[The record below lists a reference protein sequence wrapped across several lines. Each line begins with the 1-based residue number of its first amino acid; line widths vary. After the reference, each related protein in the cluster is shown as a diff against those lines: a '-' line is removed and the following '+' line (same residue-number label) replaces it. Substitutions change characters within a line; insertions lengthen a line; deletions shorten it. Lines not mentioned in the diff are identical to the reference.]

1 MFGYFENR
9 PLNRMSHPP
18 FADLRERL
26 KSSRAELAAAFLEKP
41 AATHYLTRH
50 AALVDGVLSEI
61 SARLALPASFC
72 LAAVGGYGRGELFP
86 GSDVDVL
93 LLLPHDPTAE
103 QQAILETW
111 IQACWDVGLEIGH
124 SVRTVEACITEADA
138 DITVET
144 NLLEA
149 RFVWGGAALFG
160 EFGRRFRARFD
171 AQHFFDGK
179 LAEQQARHARF
190 DDSAY
195 KLEPNL
201 KDSPGGLRDLHT
213 IHWLAQACD
222 ITGGWNGIARA
233 GLLTHLEARR
243 IAREERTLSA
253 LRIHLHIL
261 ARRREDRLAFDYQT
275 ELAER
280 LGLAA
285 TANKRAG
292 ERLMQRYYRAAK
304 LIQRANDILI
314 QSLRVRL
321 FPVTAPPQ
329 PIDDDFQMRARLLEA
344 RDPDL
349 FERKPDALLRAFI
362 VYAQHPALVGFE
374 PATLRALWRGCT
386 RIDAAFRANPAH
398 RTLFMTL
405 LRQPFGITRALR
417 AMHRYGLLGRYIP
430 AFGRVIGQMQHD
442 LFHVYTVDEHIL
454 TVLRNVRRLT
464 MPEFAHEL
472 PLASR
477 LIAAFDKPE
486 RLYLAALFHDIA
498 KGRGGD
504 HSDLGAVDARRFCR
518 RHGLDKA
525 DSELV
530 AWLVGMHLTMSRTA
544 QKEDISD
551 PEVIAAFTA
560 KVGDLHHLTALYLL
574 TVADIRGTSPK
585 VWNAWKGKLLEDL
598 FHATRACLA
607 GSEIALP
614 DIAAKQNEAR
624 VNLALY
630 GLPADAADALWKHLD
645 ERYFIRFEARD
656 MAWQARMLW
665 HRTDSPAAIVRARL
679 SPAGEG
685 IQVLV
690 YAPDHPDLFA
700 RICGFF
706 ARIQYT
712 ILEAKIHTTR
722 HGYALDSFQVMDLA
736 NRGIHYRDFL
746 SFVEHELARDLD
758 PVRPMQPTP
767 RGRLS
772 RHQRHHPY
780 PTTIRLEAD
789 AHGHGHMLSIT
800 CADRGGLLFTVAETL
815 MRHDVSVYAAKID
828 TLGERVEDTFLIR
841 GEALQTPA
849 LREALEADLHEELK

>member
-1 MFGYFENR
+1 V
-9 PLNRMSHPP
+9 STPP

-26 KSSRAELAAAFLEKP
+26 KSGRAALAAAYLETP
-41 AATHYLTRH
+41 SAPRYLTRH

-61 SARLALPASFC
+61 GSRLALPASFC

-93 LLLPHDPTAE
+93 LLLPHEPTAA
-103 QQAILETW
+103 QQATLENW
-111 IQACWDVGLEIGH
+111 VQACWDVGLEIGH
-124 SVRTVEACITEADA
+124 SVRTVEACIVEADA

-149 RFVWGGAALFG
+149 RFVCGAAALFDA
-160 EFGRRFRARFD
+160 FGRRFRARFD
-171 AQHFFDGK
+171 AQHFFEGK

-213 IHWLAQACD
+213 IHWLAQACG

-233 GLLTHLEARR
+233 GLLTHPEARR
-243 IAREERTLSA
+243 IARAERTLSS

-275 ELAER
+275 DLAER

-285 TANKRAG
+285 TTHKRAG
-292 ERLMQRYYRAAK
+292 ERLMQGYYRAAK

-321 FPVTAPPQ
+321 FPVTAPPE
-329 PIDDDFQMRARLLEA
+329 PIEADFQVRARLLEA
-344 RDPDL
+344 REPDL
-349 FERKPDALLRAFI
+349 FEHKPDALLRIFI
-362 VYAQHPALVGFE
+362 VYAQHPELAGFE
-374 PATLRALWRGCT
+374 PATLRALWRGST
-386 RIDAAFRANPAH
+386 RIDAAFRAHPAH
-398 RTLFMTL
+398 RALFMTL
-405 LRQPFGITRALR
+405 LRQPTGITRAMR
-417 AMHRYGLLGRYIP
+417 AMHRYGLLSRYIP
-430 AFGRVIGQMQHD
+430 AFGRVVGQMQHD

-454 TVLRNVRRLT
+454 TVLRNMRRFT
-464 MPEFAHEL
+464 VPELAHEF

-486 RLYLAALFHDIA
+486 LLYLAALFHDIA

-504 HSDLGAVDARRFCR
+504 HSELGAVDARRFCR
-518 RHGLDKA
+518 QHGLDKP

-530 AWLVGMHLTMSRTA
+530 GWLVTLHLAMSRTA

-551 PEVIAAFTA
+551 PGVIAAFAA
-560 KVGDLHHLTALYLL
+560 KVGDLRRLTALYLL

-598 FHATRACLA
+598 YHAARVHLA
-607 GSEIALP
+607 GEDIAFL

-630 GLPADAADALWKHLD
+630 GLPADAADALWRHLD
-645 ERYFIRFEARD
+645 ERYFVRFDARD

-665 HRTDSPAAIVRARL
+665 RRTDSPDALVRARL

-690 YAPDHPDLFA
+690 YTPDRPDIFA

-758 PVRPMQPTP
+758 PVRPMQETP

-780 PTTIRLEAD
+780 PTTVMLEPD
-789 AHGHGHMLSIT
+789 AQGRGHILSIT
-800 CADRGGLLFTVAETL
+800 CADRGGLLFAVAETL
-815 MRHDVSVYAAKID
+815 MRHNVSVYAAKID

-841 GEALQTPA
+841 GAALQTPA
-849 LREALEADLHEELK
+849 GREALEAEIGEALRA

>member
-1 MFGYFENR
+1 
-9 PLNRMSHPP
+9 MSNPP

-26 KSSRAELAAAFLEKP
+26 KAGRAALAAAYLETP
-41 AATHYLTRH
+41 SATRYLTRH
-50 AALVDGVLSEI
+50 TALVDGVLSEI
-61 SARLALPASFC
+61 GARLALPASFC

-93 LLLPHDPTAE
+93 MLLPHDPTAE
-103 QQAILETW
+103 QRAPLENW
-111 IQACWDVGLEIGH
+111 VQACWDVGLEIGH

-149 RFVWGGAALFG
+149 RFVLGAAALFD
-160 EFGRRFRARFD
+160 EFDRRFRARFD
-171 AQHFFDGK
+171 AQHFFNGK

-213 IHWLAQACD
+213 IHWLAQACG
-222 ITGGWNGIARA
+222 ISGGWSGIARA
-233 GLLTHLEARR
+233 GLLTPTEARR
-243 IAREERTLSA
+243 IAREERSLSA

-261 ARRREDRLAFDYQT
+261 ARRREDRLAFDYQAD
-275 ELAER
+275 LAER

-285 TANKRAG
+285 TAHKHAG
-292 ERLMQRYYRAAK
+292 ERLMQGYYRAAK

-329 PIDDDFQMRARLLEA
+329 PIDADFQVRARLLEA
-344 RDPDL
+344 READL

-362 VYAQHPALVGFE
+362 VYAQHPELAGFE
-374 PATLRALWRGCT
+374 PGTLRALWRGCT
-386 RIDAAFRANPAH
+386 RIDAAFRTNPAH
-398 RTLFMTL
+398 RALFMKL
-405 LRQPFGITRALR
+405 LRQPAGITRAMR
-417 AMHRYGLLGRYIP
+417 AMHRYGLLARYIP
-430 AFGRVIGQMQHD
+430 AFGRVVGQMQHD

-454 TVLRNVRRLT
+454 TVLRNMRRLT
-464 MPEFAHEL
+464 VPGFAHEL

-486 RLYLAALFHDIA
+486 LLYLAALFHDIA

-504 HSDLGAVDARRFCR
+504 HSELGAVDARRFCR
-518 RHGLDKA
+518 QHGLDKR

-530 AWLVGMHLTMSRTA
+530 GWLVEMHLVMSRTA

-551 PEVIAAFTA
+551 PQVIAAFA
-560 KVGDLHHLTALYLL
+560 ARVGDLRHLTALYLL

-598 FHATRACLA
+598 YHAARAQLA
-607 GSEIALP
+607 GGDVTFP

-624 VNLALY
+624 ANVALY
-630 GLPADAADALWKHLD
+630 GLPADAADALWRHLD
-645 ERYFIRFEARD
+645 ERYFVRFDTRD

-665 HRTDSPAAIVRARL
+665 RRTDSPDAVVRARL

-690 YAPDHPDLFA
+690 YTRDRPDLFA

-722 HGYALDSFQVMDLA
+722 HGYALDSFQVMDLV

-758 PVRPMQPTP
+758 PAHPMQPAP

-780 PTTIRLEAD
+780 PTTVKLEPD
-789 AHGHGHMLSIT
+789 AQGRGHILSIT
-800 CADRGGLLFTVAETL
+800 CADRGGLLFAIAEVL
-815 MRHDVSVYAAKID
+815 MQHDVSVYAAKID
-828 TLGERVEDTFLIR
+828 TLGERVEDTFLI
-841 GEALQTPA
+841 GGSVLQTSA
-849 LREALEADLHEELK
+849 GREALETEIREALKK

>member
-1 MFGYFENR
+1 
-9 PLNRMSHPP
+9 MSKPP

-26 KSSRAELAAAFLEKP
+26 KSGRADLAAAFLRKST
-41 AATHYLTRH
+41 THYLSRH
-50 AALVDGVLSEI
+50 AALVDSVLIEL
-61 SARLALPASFC
+61 SARLALPPTFC

-93 LLLPHDPTAE
+93 MVLPHDPTPD
-103 QQAILETW
+103 QQATLENW
-111 IQACWDVGLEIGH
+111 VQACWDVGLEIGH
-124 SVRTVEACITEADA
+124 SVRTVDACLAEAA

-149 RFVWGGAALFG
+149 RFVYGAASLFD
-160 EFGRRFRARFD
+160 EFGCRFQARFD

-213 IHWLAQACD
+213 IHWLAQACG
-222 ITGGWNGIARA
+222 IQGSWSGIARA
-233 GLLTHLEARR
+233 GLLTPAEARR
-243 IAREERTLSA
+243 IAREEYSLSA
-253 LRIHLHIL
+253 LRIHLHL
-261 ARRREDRLAFDYQT
+261 LSGRREDRLAFDYQT
-275 ELAER
+275 ELAAR

-285 TANKRAG
+285 TAHKRAG
-292 ERLMQRYYRAAK
+292 ERLMQGYYRAAK
-304 LIQRANDILI
+304 LIQRVNDILI

-321 FPVTAPPQ
+321 FPVTAPPE
-329 PIDDDFQMRARLLEA
+329 PIDADFQLRANLLEA
-344 RDPDL
+344 RAADL

-362 VYAQHPALVGFE
+362 VYAQHPTLAGFE
-374 PATLRALWRGCT
+374 PATLRALWRGST
-386 RIDAAFRANPAH
+386 RIDAAFRADPLH
-398 RTLFMTL
+398 RALFMTL
-405 LRQPFGITRALR
+405 LRQPVGITRALR

-430 AFGRVIGQMQHD
+430 AFGRVVGQMQHD

-454 TVLRNVRRLT
+454 TVLRNVRRFTVADL
-464 MPEFAHEL
+464 AHEF

-486 RLYLAALFHDIA
+486 LLYLAALFHDIA

-504 HSDLGAVDARRFCR
+504 HSELGTVDARRFCR
-518 RHGLDKA
+518 QHQLDKA

-530 AWLVGMHLTMSRTA
+530 AWLVDMHLVMSRTS

-551 PEVIAAFTA
+551 PAVIAAFA
-560 KVGDLHHLTALYLL
+560 VRVGDTRRLAALYLL

-598 FHATRACLA
+598 YHATRARLA
-607 GSEIALP
+607 GSDAAVA
-614 DIAAKQNEAR
+614 DIAARQNEAR

-630 GLPADAADALWKHLD
+630 GLPASAADALWKHLD
-645 ERYFIRFEARD
+645 ERYFVRFDARD

-665 HRTDSPAAIVRARL
+665 RRTDSADAVVRARL

-690 YAPDHPDLFA
+690 YTPDRADIFA

-722 HGYALDSFQVMDLA
+722 NGYALDSFQVMDLA

-746 SFVEHELARDLD
+746 NFVEYELARDLD
-758 PVRPMQPTP
+758 PTRPMQPVP

-780 PTTIRLEAD
+780 PTTVRLEAD
-789 AHGHGHMLSIT
+789 AQGNGHMLSIT
-800 CADRGGLLFTVAETL
+800 CADRGGLLFAVAEVL
-815 MRHDVSVYAAKID
+815 MRHDVNVYAAKID

-841 GEALQTPA
+841 GAALQTPA
-849 LREALEADLHEELK
+849 GREALEAETIEVLK

>member
-1 MFGYFENR
+1 
-9 PLNRMSHPP
+9 MSNPP

-26 KSSRAELAAAFLEKP
+26 KSGRAALAAAYLETP
-41 AATHYLTRH
+41 SATRYLTRH
-50 AALVDGVLSEI
+50 TALVDGMLSEI
-61 SARLALPASFC
+61 GARLALPASFC

-93 LLLPHDPTAE
+93 MLLPHDPTAE
-103 QQAILETW
+103 QRAPLENWVQT
-111 IQACWDVGLEIGH
+111 CWDVGLEIGH

-149 RFVWGGAALFG
+149 RFVLGAAALFD
-160 EFGRRFRARFD
+160 EFDRRFRARFD
-171 AQHFFDGK
+171 AQRFFNGK

-213 IHWLAQACD
+213 IHWLAQACG
-222 ITGGWNGIARA
+222 ITGGWSGIARA
-233 GLLTHLEARR
+233 GLLTPAEARR
-243 IAREERTLSA
+243 IAREERSLSA

-275 ELAER
+275 DLAER
-280 LGLAA
+280 LGLGA
-285 TANKRAG
+285 TANKHAG
-292 ERLMQRYYRAAK
+292 ERLMQGYYRAAK

-321 FPVTAPPQ
+321 FPVTAPPL
-329 PIDDDFQMRARLLEA
+329 PIDADFQLRANLLEA
-344 RDPDL
+344 RESDL
-349 FERKPDALLRAFI
+349 FQRKPDALLRAFI
-362 VYAQHPALVGFE
+362 VYAQHPALAGFE
-374 PATLRALWRGCT
+374 PATLRALWRGRT
-386 RIDAAFRANPAH
+386 RIDAAFRADPAH
-398 RTLFMTL
+398 RALFMAL
-405 LRQPFGITRALR
+405 LRQPVGITRAMR
-417 AMHRYGLLGRYIP
+417 AMHRYGLLARYIP
-430 AFGRVIGQMQHD
+430 AFGRVVGQMQHD

-454 TVLRNVRRLT
+454 TVLRNMRRLT
-464 MPEFAHEL
+464 VPEFAHEL

-486 RLYLAALFHDIA
+486 LLYLAALFHDIA

-504 HSDLGAVDARRFCR
+504 HSELGAADARRFCR
-518 RHGLDKA
+518 QHGLDKR

-530 AWLVGMHLTMSRTA
+530 GWLVEMHLVMSRTA

-551 PEVIAAFTA
+551 PQVIAAFA
-560 KVGDLHHLTALYLL
+560 ARAGDLRHLTALYLL

-598 FHATRACLA
+598 YHAARAQLA
-607 GSEIALP
+607 GGDVTLP
-614 DIAAKQNEAR
+614 DIAARQNEAR
-624 VNLALY
+624 ANVALY
-630 GLPADAADALWKHLD
+630 GLPADAADALWRHLD
-645 ERYFIRFEARD
+645 ERYFVRFDARD

-665 HRTDSPAAIVRARL
+665 RRTDSPDAVVRARL

-690 YAPDHPDLFA
+690 YTRDRPDLFA

-758 PVRPMQPTP
+758 PAHPMQPAP

-780 PTTIRLEAD
+780 PTTVKLEPD
-789 AHGHGHMLSIT
+789 AQGRGHILSIT
-800 CADRGGLLFTVAETL
+800 CADRGGLLFAIAEVL
-815 MRHDVSVYAAKID
+815 MQHDVNVYAAKID

-841 GEALQTPA
+841 GTVLRTSAG
-849 LREALEADLHEELK
+849 REALETEIREALKK

>member
-1 MFGYFENR
+1 V
-9 PLNRMSHPP
+9 SIQP

-26 KSSRAELAAAFLEKP
+26 KSGRATLAGAYLGKP
-41 AATHYLTRH
+41 AATRYLARH
-50 AALVDGVLSEI
+50 ATLVDTVLS
-61 SARLALPASFC
+61 ALCADLAMPADFC

-93 LLLPHDPTAE
+93 LLLPHEPTPA
-103 QQAILETW
+103 QQATLESW
-111 IQACWDVGLEIGH
+111 VRACWDAGLEIGH
-124 SVRTVEACITEADA
+124 SVRTIESCMAEAGA

-149 RFVWGGAALFG
+149 RPVWGSADLFAAF
-160 EFGRRFRARFD
+160 RHRFQASFD
-171 AQHFFDGK
+171 AQRFFDGK
-179 LAEQQARHARF
+179 LAEQHARHARF

-213 IHWLAQACD
+213 IHWLAQACG
-222 ITGGWNGIARA
+222 IPGGWRGIARA
-233 GLLTHLEARR
+233 GLLTEAEARR
-243 IAREERTLSA
+243 IAREENALSA
-253 LRIHLHIL
+253 LRIHLHLL
-261 ARRREDRLAFDYQT
+261 AGRREDRLAFDYQDQ
-275 ELAER
+275 LAAR

-285 TANKRAG
+285 TPDRRPG

-314 QSLRVRL
+314 QSLRVRV
-321 FPVTAPPQ
+321 FPMTAPPQ
-329 PIDDDFQMRARLLEA
+329 PIDADFQLRSNLLEA
-344 RDPDL
+344 RAADL
-349 FERKPDALLRAFI
+349 FERRPEALLRAFV
-362 VYAQHPALVGFE
+362 VYAQHPGAAGFE
-374 PATLRALWRGCT
+374 PATLRALWRASS
-386 RIDAAFRANPAH
+386 RIDAAFRANPLH
-398 RTLFMTL
+398 RSLFLSL
-405 LRQPFGITRALR
+405 LRQPLGVTRALR

-430 AFGRVIGQMQHD
+430 AFGRIVGQMQHD

-454 TVLRNVRRLT
+454 TVLRNLRRLT
-464 MPEFAHEL
+464 VPELAHEF

-486 RLYLAALFHDIA
+486 LLYLGALFHDIA

-504 HSDLGAVDARRFCR
+504 HSELGAIDARRFCR
-518 RHGLDKA
+518 RHGLDA
-525 DSELV
+525 TDSEHV
-530 AWLVGMHLTMSRTA
+530 AWLVRMHLAMSRTS

-551 PEVIAAFTA
+551 PDVIAAFA
-560 KVGDLHHLTALYLL
+560 ARMGDERRLAALYLL

-598 FHATRACLA
+598 FHAALA
-607 GSEIALP
+607 RLRGDIAPLA
-614 DIAAKQNEAR
+614 DVAAKQGDVR

-645 ERYFIRFEARD
+645 DRYFVRFDTRE
-656 MAWQARMLW
+656 MAWQARALW
-665 HRTDSPAAIVRARL
+665 RRTETPDAIVRARL

-685 IQVLV
+685 IQVMV
-690 YAPDHPDLFA
+690 YAPDRPDIFA

-736 NRGIHYRDFL
+736 HRGIHYRDFL

-758 PVRPMQPTP
+758 PARPLQPAP

-780 PTTIRLEAD
+780 PTTVSLLPD
-789 AHGHGHMLSIT
+789 AQGRGHMLSIT
-800 CADRGGLLFTVAETL
+800 CADRGGLLFAVAEVL
-815 MRHDVSVYAAKID
+815 MRHGASVYAAKID

-841 GEALQTPA
+841 GDALTTPA
-849 LREALEADLHEELK
+849 GMQALEAGVRDVLQ

>member
-1 MFGYFENR
+1 VTN
-9 PLNRMSHPP
+9 PP

-26 KSSRAELAAAFLEKP
+26 KSGRAALAAAYLEKP
-41 AATHYLTRH
+41 SATRYLTRH
-50 AALVDGVLSEI
+50 SALVDGVLSEI
-61 SARLALPASFC
+61 GARISFPASFC

-93 LLLPHDPTAE
+93 LLLPRDPTAE
-103 QQAILETW
+103 QQSALEKWVQT
-111 IQACWDVGLEIGH
+111 CWDVGLEIGH
-124 SVRTVEACITEADA
+124 SVRTVEACIAEADA

-149 RFVWGGAALFG
+149 RFVWGDAILFD
-160 EFGRRFRARFD
+160 EFGQRFRSRFN
-171 AQHFFDGK
+171 AQRFFDGK
-179 LAEQQARHARF
+179 LAEQQARHTRY

-213 IHWLAQACD
+213 IHWLAQACG
-222 ITGGWNGIARA
+222 ITGGWNGIALA
-233 GLLTHLEARR
+233 GLLTRAEARR
-243 IAREERTLSA
+243 IAREERTLST
-253 LRIHLHIL
+253 LRIHLHLL
-261 ARRREDRLAFDYQT
+261 ARRRDDRLAFDYQT
-275 ELAER
+275 DLADR

-285 TANKRAG
+285 TAHKHAG
-292 ERLMQRYYRAAK
+292 ERLMQSYYRAAK

-321 FPVTAPPQ
+321 FPVTAPPE
-329 PIDDDFQMRARLLEA
+329 PIDADFQLRANLLEA
-344 RDPDL
+344 REPDL
-349 FERKPDALLRAFI
+349 FERKPDALLRVFI
-362 VYAQHPALVGFE
+362 VYAQHPELAGFE

-386 RIDAAFRANPAH
+386 RIDAAFRAHPAH
-398 RTLFMTL
+398 RALFMAL
-405 LRQPFGITRALR
+405 LRQQAGITRAMR
-417 AMHRYGLLGRYIP
+417 AMHRYGLLARYIP
-430 AFGRVIGQMQHD
+430 AFGRVVGQMQHD

-464 MPEFAHEL
+464 VPGFAHEL

-486 RLYLAALFHDIA
+486 LLYLAALFHDIA

-504 HSDLGAVDARRFCR
+504 HSELGAVDARRFCR
-518 RHGLDKA
+518 QHGLDKA
-525 DSELV
+525 DGELV
-530 AWLVGMHLTMSRTA
+530 AWLVKMHLVMSRTA

-551 PEVIAAFTA
+551 PDVIADFAA
-560 KVGDLHHLTALYLL
+560 KVGDNRRLAALYLL

-598 FHATRACLA
+598 YHSSRSQLA
-607 GSEIALP
+607 GGESTMA
-614 DIAAKQNEAR
+614 DIAARQNEAR

-630 GLPADAADALWKHLD
+630 GLPPDAADALWQHLD
-645 ERYFIRFEARD
+645 DRYFIRFDARD

-665 HRTDSPAAIVRARL
+665 RRTDSPNAVVRARL
-679 SPAGEG
+679 SPVGEG

-690 YAPDHPDLFA
+690 YTPDRPDLFA

-722 HGYALDSFQVMDLA
+722 NGYALDSFQVMDLA

-758 PVRPMQPTP
+758 PARPMQPAP

-780 PTTIRLEAD
+780 PATVRLKAD
-789 AHGHGHMLSIT
+789 AQRNEHILTIT
-800 CADRGGLLFTVAETL
+800 CADRGGLLFAVAEVL
-815 MRHDVSVYAAKID
+815 MQHDVSVYAAKID
-828 TLGERVEDTFLIR
+828 TLGERVEDTFMIR
-841 GEALQTPA
+841 GNSLQTLA
-849 LREALEADLHEELK
+849 GLQALEASVRDILQ